1 MASNDV
7 GGASAS
13 VAQAKAE
20 RRAAIRAR
28 RRARAQ
34 AADAAGHRAA
44 AGGALADAVE
54 ALAAGL
60 ALAAMGQV
68 CRVAAYE
75 SRPTEPPT
83 ESLIARLRADGH
95 EVIVPITGPLAEHT
109 LSWRTADG
117 LDDLGEAAIA
127 SAQLVLTPGLAV
139 DRSGLRLGQGGGY
152 YDTALGL
159 VPDGIPVLTLLWD
172 DEVSDTTLPADP
184 HDRRVD
190 GVVTPGGGVQWLPLD
205 GRG

>member
-1 MASNDV
+1 VASNEAT
-7 GGASAS
+7 GSSAGA
-13 VAQAKAE
+13 AQAKAD

-28 RRARAQ
+28 RRSRAQ
-34 AADAAGHRAA
+34 APDAADHRATA
-44 AGGALADAVE
+44 SGALADAVE
-54 ALAAGL
+54 ALVAGL
-60 ALAAMGQV
+60 ALAAMGEV

-83 ESLIARLRADGH
+83 DLLITGLQAEGH

-117 LDDLGEAAIA
+117 LEDLGEEAIA
-127 SAQLVLTPGLAV
+127 TVQLVLTPGLAV

-172 DEVSDTTLPADP
+172 DEVSDTSLPADP

-205 GRG
+205 RGD